1 MSLNQLL
8 QTGLDKAQ
16 LLFTQLPPSVQVYLS
31 RPLVRKALAL
41 VAAVQLLRGVNRY
54 LSQRA
59 QNNWVSGRPW
69 NPRNELV
76 LVTGGS
82 SGIGKQIVLDLVK
95 FNVKSIIILD
105 IQEPDFELPHNVFF
119 FMVDLTSSAAIKEAA
134 VEIYRTH
141 GHPTVLINN
150 AGVGF
155 QGTILEEPEEK
166 IRLTL
171 EVNTLS
177 HFWTVKQFLPSMIK
191 NNHGHIV
198 TIASMAS
205 FVSLGEMADYGASK
219 AGALA
224 FHESL
229 TQEIKHWYGS
239 KKVRTSIIH
248 PLWVQ
253 TPMIGGLVENQSR
266 FGQPIMTPDKVSQ
279 AVIRQLVKGNG
290 GQVVV
295 PSSLGI
301 AAMVRGLPSWIQE
314 RLRDRQSQNFV
325 RLRRAEQEVGKR
337 A

>member
-8 QTGLDKAQ
+8 QTVFDRAHI
-16 LLFTQLPPSVQVYLS
+16 LFSQLPPAVQVYLS

-41 VAAVQLLRGVNRY
+41 VAAVQLLRGVNSY

-59 QNNWVSGRPW
+59 QNNWVTAQPW
-69 NPRNELV
+69 NPSNELV

-95 FNVKSIIILD
+95 LKVKTIIIFD
-105 IQEPDFELPHNVFF
+105 IQEPDFKLPSNVFF
-119 FMVDLTSSAAIKEAA
+119 FKVDLTSSAAIKEAA

-239 KKVRTSIIH
+239 KKVRT
-248 PLWVQ
+248 
-253 TPMIGGLVENQSR
+253 R
-266 FGQPIMTPDKVSQ
+266 
-279 AVIRQLVKGNG
+279 
-290 GQVVV
+290 
-295 PSSLGI
+295 
-301 AAMVRGLPSWIQE
+301 
-314 RLRDRQSQNFV
+314 
-325 RLRRAEQEVGKR
+325 
-337 A
+337 

>member
-8 QTGLDKAQ
+8 QPCFDNAQ
-16 LLFTQLPPSVQVYLS
+16 LLFSQLPPSVHVYLS

-41 VAAVQLLRGVNRY
+41 VATVQLLRSVNSY

-59 QNNWVSGRPW
+59 QNNWVRAQAW

-82 SGIGKQIVLDLVK
+82 SGIGKQIVFDLVK
-95 FNVKSIIILD
+95 LNVKAIIIFD
-105 IQEPDFELPHNVFF
+105 IQEPNFQLPSNVFF
-119 FMVDLTSSAAIKEAA
+119 FNVDLTSSAAIKEAA
-134 VEIYRTH
+134 AEVYRAH

-155 QGTILEEPEEK
+155 QGTILDEPEEK

-205 FVSLGEMADYGASK
+205 FASLGEMADYGASK

-239 KKVRTSIIH
+239 RKVRTSIIH

-253 TPMIGGLVENQSR
+253 TPMIGDLVENRAR
-266 FGQPIMTPDKVSQ
+266 FGQPIMTPDRVSK
-279 AVIRQLVKGNG
+279 AVIQQLVKGNG
-290 GQVVV
+290 GQVIV
-295 PSSLGI
+295 PSSHGFASML
-301 AAMVRGLPSWIQE
+301 RGLPSWIQE

-325 RLRRAEQEVGKR
+325 RLRRAEQELGKT

>member
-8 QTGLDKAQ
+8 QTALDKAQ
-16 LLFTQLPPSVQVYLS
+16 LLFSQLPPSAQVYLS

-59 QNNWVSGRPW
+59 QNNWVSAQPW
-69 NPRNELV
+69 NARNEVV

-95 FNVKSIIILD
+95 LNVKTIIIFD
-105 IQEPDFELPHNVFF
+105 IQEPDFKLPSNVIFLK
-119 FMVDLTSSAAIKEAA
+119 VDLTSSAAIKEAA

-239 KKVRTSIIH
+239 KKVRT
-248 PLWVQ
+248 
-253 TPMIGGLVENQSR
+253 R
-266 FGQPIMTPDKVSQ
+266 
-279 AVIRQLVKGNG
+279 
-290 GQVVV
+290 
-295 PSSLGI
+295 
-301 AAMVRGLPSWIQE
+301 
-314 RLRDRQSQNFV
+314 
-325 RLRRAEQEVGKR
+325 
-337 A
+337 

>member
-8 QTGLDKAQ
+8 QPLLDNAQ
-16 LLFTQLPPSVQVYLS
+16 LLFSQLPPGVQDYLS
-31 RPLVRKALAL
+31 RPLIRNTLAL
-41 VAAVQLLRGVNRY
+41 VAAAQLLRGVNRY
-54 LSQRA
+54 LSQKA
-59 QNNWVSGRPW
+59 QNNWVQAQPW
-69 NPRNELV
+69 SPRNELV

-82 SGIGKQIVLDLVK
+82 SGIGKQIVLDLVQL
-95 FNVKSIIILD
+95 NVKTLIFD
-105 IQEPDFELPHNVFF
+105 IQQPDFKLPSNVFF
-119 FMVDLTSSAAIKEAA
+119 FKVDLTSSAAIKDAA
-134 VEIYRTH
+134 EEVYRAH

-155 QGTILEEPEEK
+155 NGTILDEPEEK

-177 HFWTVKQFLPSMIK
+177 HFWTVKQFLPSMVK

-205 FVSLGEMADYGASK
+205 FASLGEMADYGASK

-229 TQEIKHWYGS
+229 TQEIKYWYGAR
-239 KKVRTSIIH
+239 KVRTSIVH

-253 TPMIGGLVENQSR
+253 TPMIGDLVEHRAR
-266 FGQPIMTPDKVSQ
+266 FGQPIMTPEKVSQ
-279 AVIRQLVKGNG
+279 AVIRQLVKGDG

-295 PSSLGI
+295 PSTYWFASML
-301 AAMVRGLPSWIQE
+301 RGLPSWMQE
-314 RLRDRQSQNFV
+314 RVRDVQSQGFV
-325 RLRRAEQEVGKR
+325 KLRRAEEELRKR